1 MTVTVDYIQQ
11 WDRRVT
17 GVASTGQHCLVFKHT
32 RLIQEALEC
41 ESLKSQDRA
50 RTEPQCWRGRKVK
63 KKKRKKH
70 RNVQQQKTMTTCFE
84 NKKKSFSRSTS
95 YASIFLLFRP
105 RGLKDFLGVGGGEG
119 TMWDTDA
126 HTEHLHRPA
135 PQKSRAQRVHIQ

>member
-50 RTEPQCWRGRKVK
+50 RTEPECWRGRKV

-84 NKKKSFSRSTS
+84 NKKKIFFMEYIICIYIPSVQTSRPEG
-95 YASIFLLFRP
+95 LFRSGGR
-105 RGLKDFLGVGGGEG
+105 RGDTVG
-119 TMWDTDA
+119 
-126 HTEHLHRPA
+126 H
-135 PQKSRAQRVHIQ
+135 